1 MWNAPIADIRKLTD
15 SSGKY
20 ILEQAEKRLRHLL
33 ELSERTTNRAIA
45 ILSGLIPV
53 NIYLI
58 TLIFNNYYSKTGSL
72 SLPLITL
79 CWISLAVIFVSI
91 ILSSYVAFP
100 RDMHQVGSEPKNIF
114 TDELMK
120 SDFYV
125 NELQCLTI
133 IVGEIEDLQNRIDF
147 MQEQNN
153 KRVVLTKIS
162 FAIFGIYA
170 VLCTFMLCCWVL
182 SMGC

>member
-1 MWNAPIADIRKLTD
+1 MWNAPIVDIRKLTE

-20 ILEQAEKRLRHLL
+20 ILDQAEKRLRHLL

-58 TLIFNNYYSKTGSL
+58 TLIFNNYYSKTGGL
-72 SLPLITL
+72 TLPLITL
-79 CWISLAVIFVSI
+79 CWISLVVIFVSI

-100 RDMHQVGSEPKNIF
+100 RDMHQMGSEPKNIF
-114 TDELMK
+114 INELIE
-120 SDFYV
+120 SDFYI

-133 IVGEIEDLQNRIDF
+133 IVSEIEDLQNRIEF
-147 MQEQNN
+147 MQKQNN
-153 KRVVLTKIS
+153 NRVVITKIS
-162 FAIFGIYA
+162 FAVFGIYSII
-170 VLCTFMLCCWVL
+170 CTLMLILWV
-182 SMGC
+182 STAC